1 MTDTQTPE
9 DQAAELDNVER
20 DAIKWWNW
28 KLLFTT
34 INMVYSILNI
44 LRWNNFTL
52 ASFFTFFQSG
62 MSTSSESVNADFHK
76 L

>member
-9 DQAAELDNVER
+9 DQAADPDYIER
-20 DAIKWWNW
+20 DAVHWWDW

-34 INMVYSILNI
+34 MMNMVYSIINI

-52 ASFFTFFQSG
+52 ASF
-62 MSTSSESVNADFHK
+62 
-76 L
+76 